1 MRATII
7 QLAGLLTAV
16 GSGFAHS
23 LPVGGVATGACLVYV
38 GLAMEKR

>member
-7 QLAGLLTAV
+7 QLAGLLTVA
-16 GSGFAHS
+16 GGGFAHS
-23 LPVGGVATGACLVYV
+23 IPAGVVATGACLVYV

>member
-7 QLAGLLTAV
+7 QLAGLATAV
-16 GSGFAHS
+16 ASGFAHS
-23 LPVGGVATGACLVYV
+23 IPAGGFATGACLVYV